1 MVFLFK
7 IACFKNSWK
16 KSFFCWFM
24 CKQHCKLYSKVG
36 SFNHKNMLLNHKH
49 LPPQPSNP
57 FLPPYKLHI
66 YILVED
72 LDTHWLIWNQEKR
85 ERTWNIKFLWS
96 FWLIFYDWFF
106 KQKYFSDV
114 CRPYPGQ
121 LMLKIYS
128 LNCFMQHLLLL
139 IKTKFQ
145 RATIDQLSVLI
156 VQQLCST
163 V

>member
-1 MVFLFK
+1 MNQWFFLFK

-106 KQKYFSDV
+106 KQIFFR
-114 CRPYPGQ
+114 C
-121 LMLKIYS
+121 M
-128 LNCFMQHLLLL
+128 
-139 IKTKFQ
+139 
-145 RATIDQLSVLI
+145 
-156 VQQLCST
+156 ST
-163 V
+163 VSRAINVIDIFFELFYATFTPFN

>member
-1 MVFLFK
+1 MLYKGFPSQRELVTHKVYVLKHVYPCNVHVSSLRGSWKILTGKKKYEIHESMVFLFK

-49 LPPQPSNP
+49 LPPPTLKS
-57 FLPPYKLHI
+57 LPTPIQIAYI

-85 ERTWNIKFLWS
+85 EREHEI
-96 FWLIFYDWFF
+96 
-106 KQKYFSDV
+106 
-114 CRPYPGQ
+114 
-121 LMLKIYS
+121 
-128 LNCFMQHLLLL
+128 
-139 IKTKFQ
+139 
-145 RATIDQLSVLI
+145 
-156 VQQLCST
+156 
-163 V
+163 